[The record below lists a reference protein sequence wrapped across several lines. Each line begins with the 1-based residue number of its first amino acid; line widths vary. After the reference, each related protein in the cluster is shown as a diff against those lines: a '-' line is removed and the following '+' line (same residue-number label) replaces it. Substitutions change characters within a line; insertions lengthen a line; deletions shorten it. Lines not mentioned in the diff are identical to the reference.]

1 MTIYEKRNL
10 KIKGIIMKK
19 TFLKKLVTASIAAV
33 TALSVFRGVPTFADD
48 NDVATAK
55 ATGETSAKVS
65 INKVLNIA
73 EGITTPEATFTF
85 TFTPKTGTSSNG
97 APYETISDSN
107 GKIAAKNV
115 VYSKSDLLQPNQTS
129 IKKDTGNIFES
140 VTYTHAGEYVYT
152 VAETQNVGW
161 AQILKNSVAID
172 SMTYDNRSYEMH
184 VIVKN
189 KQSSGVY
196 ISSVYF
202 KLVSTSSTAKV
213 KPSEKGELYK
223 YDLFVNTY
231 RKNAGKI
238 TNPNEPTPNKPKPEN
253 FNPGA
258 KSLVIKKLVEGDSAD
273 KTKDFT
279 FKLTFTKASTDD
291 QGTFVGQVGSTS
303 YTFEN
308 GKEKTITLHHD
319 QSLVFDNL
327 PAGTRYKLVESG
339 SQGYKATASYNE
351 NGVIRNQ
358 TGTASADFTQTS
370 ILVGEKTNDNTI
382 TNSLRKVNKNTITNS
397 VQDVTP
403 TGLLID
409 NLPFILMIGLGLAGF
424 VVLSKKRRQA

>member
-1 MTIYEKRNL
+1 MIIYEKRNL

-55 ATGETSAKVS
+55 ANGETSAKVA

-97 APYETISDSN
+97 APYETIDSSN
-107 GKIAAKNV
+107 GQITDKNV
-115 VYSKSDLLQPNQTS
+115 SYSGTDVLATGQTN
-129 IKKDTGNIFES
+129 IKKETGDIFRE
-140 VTYTHAGEYVYT
+140 VNYTHAGEYVYT
-152 VAETQNVGW
+152 VAEKQNVGW
-161 AQILKNSVAID
+161 KVIQKNGSPID
-172 SMTYDNRSYEMH
+172 FMTYDNRNYEMH

-189 KQSSGVY
+189 KTTGGTY

-202 KLVSTSSTAKV
+202 KQVSPSVNGKV
-213 KPSEKGELYK
+213 KPSESGTTYK
-223 YDLFVNTY
+223 YDLFTNIY

-238 TNPNEPTPNKPKPEN
+238 TDPNEPNPNKPNVSKVDPN
-253 FNPGA
+253 A
-258 KSLVIKKLVEGDSAD
+258 KSLVIKKVVSGATAD
-273 KTKDFT
+273 KSKDFT
-279 FKLTFTKASTDD
+279 FKLTFTKASTETS
-291 QGTFVGQVGSTS
+291 QSITGKIGETSKTFVYGQET
-303 YTFEN
+303 
-308 GKEKTITLHHD
+308 TITLRHD
-319 QSLVFDNL
+319 QSLVFDTI
-327 PAGTRYKLVESG
+327 PAGTRYKLVETG
-339 SQGYKATASYNE
+339 SQGY
-351 NGVIRNQ
+351 
-358 TGTASADFTQTS
+358 TASAAYKENGASKNQAGTVSTNFTQDS
-370 ILVGEKTNDNTI
+370 ILIGEKPNDNTI
-382 TNSLRKVNKNTITNS
+382 TNSLP
-397 VQDVTP
+397 DVTP

>member
-1 MTIYEKRNL
+1 MVIYEKRNL

-55 ATGETSAKVS
+55 ANGETSAKVS

-97 APYETISDSN
+97 APYETIDSSN
-107 GKIAAKNV
+107 GQITDKNV
-115 VYSKSDLLQPNQTS
+115 SYSGTDVLATGQTN
-129 IKKDTGNIFES
+129 IKKETGDIFRE
-140 VTYTHAGEYVYT
+140 VNYTHAGEYVYT
-152 VAETQNVGW
+152 VAEKQNVGW
-161 AQILKNSVAID
+161 NVIQKNGSPID
-172 SMTYDNRSYEMH
+172 FMTYDNRNYEMH

-189 KQSSGVY
+189 KTTGGTY

-202 KLVSTSSTAKV
+202 KQVSPSVNGKV
-213 KPSEKGELYK
+213 KPSESGTTYK
-223 YDLFVNTY
+223 YDLFTNIY

-238 TNPNEPTPNKPKPEN
+238 TDPNEPNPNKPNVSKVDPN
-253 FNPGA
+253 A
-258 KSLVIKKLVEGDSAD
+258 KSLVIKKVVSGATAD
-273 KTKDFT
+273 KSKDFT
-279 FKLTFTKASTDD
+279 FKLTFTKASTETS
-291 QGTFVGQVGSTS
+291 QSITGKIGETSKTFVYGQET
-303 YTFEN
+303 
-308 GKEKTITLHHD
+308 TITLRHD
-319 QSLVFDNL
+319 QSLVFDTI
-327 PAGTRYKLVESG
+327 PAGTRYKLVETG
-339 SQGYKATASYNE
+339 SQGYTASAAYWE
-351 NGVIRNQ
+351 NGVSKTQAGRI
-358 TGTASADFTQTS
+358 SADLTQDS
-370 ILVGEKTNDNTI
+370 ILVGEKRNE
-382 TNSLRKVNKNTITNS
+382 NTITNS

>member
-1 MTIYEKRNL
+1 
-10 KIKGIIMKK
+10 MKK

-97 APYETISDSN
+97 APYETIDSSN
-107 GKIAAKNV
+107 GQITDKNV
-115 VYSKSDLLQPNQTS
+115 SYSGTDVLAPGQTS
-129 IKKDTGNIFES
+129 IKKETGDIFRE
-140 VTYTHAGEYVYT
+140 VNYTHAGEYVYT
-152 VAETQNVGW
+152 VAEKQNVGW
-161 AQILKNSVAID
+161 KVIQKNGSPID
-172 SMTYDNRSYEMH
+172 FMTYDNRNYEMH

-189 KQSSGVY
+189 KTTGGTY

-202 KLVSTSSTAKV
+202 KQVSPSVNGKV
-213 KPSEKGELYK
+213 KPSESGTTYK
-223 YDLFVNTY
+223 YDLFTNIY

-238 TNPNEPTPNKPKPEN
+238 TDPNEPNPNKPNVSKVDPN
-253 FNPGA
+253 A
-258 KSLVIKKLVEGDSAD
+258 KSLVIKKVVSGATAD
-273 KTKDFT
+273 KSKDFT
-279 FKLTFTKASTDD
+279 FKLTFTKASTETS
-291 QGTFVGQVGSTS
+291 QSITGKIGETSKTFVYGQET
-303 YTFEN
+303 
-308 GKEKTITLHHD
+308 TITLRHD
-319 QSLVFDNL
+319 QSLVFDTI
-327 PAGTRYKLVESG
+327 PAGTRYKLVETG
-339 SQGYKATASYNE
+339 SQGY
-351 NGVIRNQ
+351 
-358 TGTASADFTQTS
+358 TASAAYKENGASKNQAGTVSTNFTQDS
-370 ILVGEKTNDNTI
+370 ILIGEKPNDNTS
-382 TNSLRKVNKNTITNS
+382 TNSLP
-397 VQDVTP
+397 DVTP

>member
-1 MTIYEKRNL
+1 
-10 KIKGIIMKK
+10 MKK
-19 TFLKKLVTASIAAV
+19 TFLKKLVTASIAAA
-33 TALSVFRGVPTFADD
+33 TALSVFRGVPTFADENSD
-48 NDVATAK
+48 ATAMSN
-55 ATGETSAKVS
+55 GETSAQVS

-382 TNSLRKVNKNTITNS
+382 TNSLPN
-397 VQDVTP
+397 VTP

>member
-19 TFLKKLVTASIAAV
+19 TFLKKLVTASIATV
-33 TALSVFRGVPTFADD
+33 TALSVFRGVPTFADE

-97 APYETISDSN
+97 APYETIDSSN
-107 GKIAAKNV
+107 GQITDKNV
-115 VYSKSDLLQPNQTS
+115 SYSGTDVLATGQTN
-129 IKKDTGNIFES
+129 IKKDTGDIFRE
-140 VTYTHAGEYVYT
+140 VNYTHAGEYVYT
-152 VAETQNVGW
+152 VAEKQNVGW
-161 AQILKNSVAID
+161 KVIQKNGSPID
-172 SMTYDNRSYEMH
+172 FMTYDNRNYEMH

-189 KQSSGVY
+189 KTTGGTY

-202 KLVSTSSTAKV
+202 KQVSPSVNGKV
-213 KPSEKGELYK
+213 KPSESGTTYK
-223 YDLFVNTY
+223 YDLFTNIY

-238 TNPNEPTPNKPKPEN
+238 TDPNEPNPNKPNVSKVDPN
-253 FNPGA
+253 A
-258 KSLVIKKLVEGDSAD
+258 KSLVIKKVVSGATAD
-273 KTKDFT
+273 KSKDFT
-279 FKLTFTKASTDD
+279 FKLTFTKASTETS
-291 QGTFVGQVGSTS
+291 QSITGKIGETSKTFVYGQET
-303 YTFEN
+303 
-308 GKEKTITLHHD
+308 TITLRHD
-319 QSLVFDNL
+319 QSLVFDTI
-327 PAGTRYKLVESG
+327 PAGTRYKLVETG
-339 SQGYKATASYNE
+339 SQGY
-351 NGVIRNQ
+351 
-358 TGTASADFTQTS
+358 TASAAYKENGASKNQAGTVSTNFTQDS
-370 ILVGEKTNDNTI
+370 ILVGEKPNDNTI
-382 TNSLRKVNKNTITNS
+382 TNSLP
-397 VQDVTP
+397 DVTP

>member
-1 MTIYEKRNL
+1 
-10 KIKGIIMKK
+10 MKK

-55 ATGETSAKVS
+55 ANGETSAKVA

-161 AQILKNSVAID
+161 EQILKNSVPID

-382 TNSLRKVNKNTITNS
+382 TNSLPN
-397 VQDVTP
+397 VTP

>member
-55 ATGETSAKVS
+55 ANGETSAKVS

-97 APYETISDSN
+97 APYETIDSSN
-107 GKIAAKNV
+107 GQITDKNV
-115 VYSKSDLLQPNQTS
+115 SYSGTDVLATGQTN
-129 IKKDTGNIFES
+129 IKKDTGDIFRE
-140 VTYTHAGEYVYT
+140 VNYTHAGEYVYT
-152 VAETQNVGW
+152 VAEKQNVGW
-161 AQILKNSVAID
+161 KVIQKNGSPID
-172 SMTYDNRSYEMH
+172 FMTYDNRNYEMH

-189 KQSSGVY
+189 KTTGGTY

-202 KLVSTSSTAKV
+202 KQVSPSVNGKV
-213 KPSEKGELYK
+213 KPSESGTTYK
-223 YDLFVNTY
+223 YDLFTNIY

-238 TNPNEPTPNKPKPEN
+238 TDPNEPNPNKPNVSKVDPN
-253 FNPGA
+253 A
-258 KSLVIKKLVEGDSAD
+258 KSLVIKKVVSGATAD
-273 KTKDFT
+273 KSKDFT
-279 FKLTFTKASTDD
+279 FKLTFTKASTETS
-291 QGTFVGQVGSTS
+291 QSITGKIGETSKTFVYGQET
-303 YTFEN
+303 
-308 GKEKTITLHHD
+308 TITLRHD
-319 QSLVFDNL
+319 QSLVFDTI
-327 PAGTRYKLVESG
+327 PAGTRYKLVETG
-339 SQGYKATASYNE
+339 SQGY
-351 NGVIRNQ
+351 
-358 TGTASADFTQTS
+358 TASAAYKENGASKNQAGTVSTNFTQDS
-370 ILVGEKTNDNTI
+370 ILVGEKPNDNTI
-382 TNSLRKVNKNTITNS
+382 TNSLP
-397 VQDVTP
+397 DVTP

-424 VVLSKKRRQA
+424 VVLSKKRKQA

>member
-1 MTIYEKRNL
+1 
-10 KIKGIIMKK
+10 MKK

-55 ATGETSAKVS
+55 ANGETSAKVA

-161 AQILKNSVAID
+161 SQILKNSVPID

-382 TNSLRKVNKNTITNS
+382 TNSLPN
-397 VQDVTP
+397 VTP

>member
-1 MTIYEKRNL
+1 
-10 KIKGIIMKK
+10 MKK
-19 TFLKKLVTASIAAV
+19 TFLKKLVTASIAVV

-55 ATGETSAKVS
+55 ANGETSAKVA

-161 AQILKNSVAID
+161 AQILKNSVPID

-382 TNSLRKVNKNTITNS
+382 TNSLPN
-397 VQDVTP
+397 VTP

>member
-1 MTIYEKRNL
+1 
-10 KIKGIIMKK
+10 MKK

-55 ATGETSAKVS
+55 ATGETSAKVA

-161 AQILKNSVAID
+161 AQILKNSVPID

-382 TNSLRKVNKNTITNS
+382 TNSLPN
-397 VQDVTP
+397 VTP

>member
-55 ATGETSAKVS
+55 ANGETSAKVS

-97 APYETISDSN
+97 APYETIDSTN
-107 GKIAAKNV
+107 GQITDKNV
-115 VYSKSDLLQPNQTS
+115 SYSGTDVLVTGQTS
-129 IKKDTGNIFES
+129 IKKETGDIFRE
-140 VTYTHAGEYVYT
+140 VNYTHAGEYVYT
-152 VAETQNVGW
+152 VAEKQNVGW
-161 AQILKNSVAID
+161 KAIQKNGSPID
-172 SMTYDNRSYEMH
+172 FMTYDNRNYEMH

-189 KQSSGVY
+189 KTTGGTY

-202 KLVSTSSTAKV
+202 KQVTPSVNGKV
-213 KPSEKGELYK
+213 KPSESGTTYK
-223 YDLFVNTY
+223 YDLFTNIY

-238 TNPNEPTPNKPKPEN
+238 TDPNEPNPNKPNVSKVDPN
-253 FNPGA
+253 A
-258 KSLVIKKLVEGDSAD
+258 KSLVIKKVVSGATAD
-273 KTKDFT
+273 KSKDFT
-279 FKLTFTKASTDD
+279 FKLTFTKASTETS
-291 QGTFVGQVGSTS
+291 QSITGKIGETSKTFVYGQET
-303 YTFEN
+303 
-308 GKEKTITLHHD
+308 TITLRHD
-319 QSLVFDNL
+319 QSLVFDTI
-327 PAGTRYKLVESG
+327 PAGTRYKLVETG
-339 SQGYKATASYNE
+339 SQGY
-351 NGVIRNQ
+351 
-358 TGTASADFTQTS
+358 TASAAYKENGASKNQAGTVSTNFTQDS
-370 ILVGEKTNDNTI
+370 ILVGEKPNDNTI
-382 TNSLRKVNKNTITNS
+382 TNSLP
-397 VQDVTP
+397 DVTP

>member
-10 KIKGIIMKK
+10 KIKGTIMKK

-97 APYETISDSN
+97 APYETIDSSN
-107 GKIAAKNV
+107 GQITDKNV
-115 VYSKSDLLQPNQTS
+115 SYSGTDVLATGQTN
-129 IKKDTGNIFES
+129 IKKETGDIFRE
-140 VTYTHAGEYVYT
+140 VNYTHAGEYVYT
-152 VAETQNVGW
+152 VAEKQNVGW
-161 AQILKNSVAID
+161 NVIQKNGSPID
-172 SMTYDNRSYEMH
+172 FMTYDNRNYEMH

-189 KQSSGVY
+189 KTTGGTY

-202 KLVSTSSTAKV
+202 KQVSPSVNGKV
-213 KPSEKGELYK
+213 KPSESGTTYK
-223 YDLFVNTY
+223 YDLFTNIY

-238 TNPNEPTPNKPKPEN
+238 TDPNEPNPNKPNVSKVDPN
-253 FNPGA
+253 A
-258 KSLVIKKLVEGDSAD
+258 KSLVIKKVVSGATAD
-273 KTKDFT
+273 KSKDFT
-279 FKLTFTKASTDD
+279 FKLTFTKASTETS
-291 QGTFVGQVGSTS
+291 QSITGKIGETSKTFVYGQET
-303 YTFEN
+303 
-308 GKEKTITLHHD
+308 TITLRHD
-319 QSLVFDNL
+319 QSLVFDTI
-327 PAGTRYKLVESG
+327 PAGTRYKLVETG
-339 SQGYKATASYNE
+339 SQGY
-351 NGVIRNQ
+351 
-358 TGTASADFTQTS
+358 TASAAYKENGASKNQAGTVSTNFTQDS
-370 ILVGEKTNDNTI
+370 ILIGEKPNDNTI
-382 TNSLRKVNKNTITNS
+382 TNSLP
-397 VQDVTP
+397 DVTP

>member
-1 MTIYEKRNL
+1 MTVYEKRNL

-55 ATGETSAKVS
+55 ANGETSAKVS

-97 APYETISDSN
+97 APYETIDSTN
-107 GKIAAKNV
+107 GQITDKNV
-115 VYSKSDLLQPNQTS
+115 SYSGTDVLTTGQTS
-129 IKKDTGNIFES
+129 IKKETGDIFRE
-140 VTYTHAGEYVYT
+140 VNYTHAGEYVYT
-152 VAETQNVGW
+152 VAEKQNVGW
-161 AQILKNSVAID
+161 KVIQKNGSPID
-172 SMTYDNRSYEMH
+172 SMTYDNRNYEMH

-189 KQSSGVY
+189 KTTGGTY

-202 KLVSTSSTAKV
+202 KQVTPSVNGKV
-213 KPSEKGELYK
+213 KPSESGTTYK
-223 YDLFVNTY
+223 YDLFTNIY

-238 TNPNEPTPNKPKPEN
+238 TDPNEPNPNKPNVSKVDPN
-253 FNPGA
+253 A
-258 KSLVIKKLVEGDSAD
+258 KSLVIKKVVSGATAD
-273 KTKDFT
+273 KSKDFT
-279 FKLTFTKASTDD
+279 FKLTFTKASTETS
-291 QGTFVGQVGSTS
+291 QSITGKIGETSKTFVYGQET
-303 YTFEN
+303 
-308 GKEKTITLHHD
+308 TITLRHD
-319 QSLVFDNL
+319 QSLVFDTI
-327 PAGTRYKLVESG
+327 PAGTRYKLVETG
-339 SQGYKATASYNE
+339 SQGY
-351 NGVIRNQ
+351 
-358 TGTASADFTQTS
+358 TASAAYKENGASKTQAGAVSTNFTQDS
-370 ILVGEKTNDNTI
+370 ILVGEKPNDNTI
-382 TNSLRKVNKNTITNS
+382 TNNLP
-397 VQDVTP
+397 DVTP

>member
-1 MTIYEKRNL
+1 
-10 KIKGIIMKK
+10 MKK

-97 APYETISDSN
+97 APYETIDSTN
-107 GKIAAKNV
+107 GQITDKNV
-115 VYSKSDLLQPNQTS
+115 SYSGTDVLATGQTS
-129 IKKDTGNIFES
+129 IKKETGDIFRE
-140 VTYTHAGEYVYT
+140 VNYTHAGEYVYT
-152 VAETQNVGW
+152 VAEKQNVGW
-161 AQILKNSVAID
+161 KAIQKNGSPID
-172 SMTYDNRSYEMH
+172 FMTYDNRNYEMH

-189 KQSSGVY
+189 KTTGGTY

-202 KLVSTSSTAKV
+202 KQVTPSVNGKV
-213 KPSEKGELYK
+213 KPSESGTTYK
-223 YDLFVNTY
+223 YDLFTNIY

-238 TNPNEPTPNKPKPEN
+238 TDPNEPNPNKPNVSKVDPN
-253 FNPGA
+253 A
-258 KSLVIKKLVEGDSAD
+258 KSLVIKKVVSGATAD
-273 KTKDFT
+273 KSKDFT
-279 FKLTFTKASTDD
+279 FKLTFTKASTETS
-291 QGTFVGQVGSTS
+291 QSITGKIGETSKTFVYGQET
-303 YTFEN
+303 
-308 GKEKTITLHHD
+308 TITLRHD
-319 QSLVFDNL
+319 QSLVFDTI
-327 PAGTRYKLVESG
+327 PAGTRYKLVETG
-339 SQGYKATASYNE
+339 SQGY
-351 NGVIRNQ
+351 
-358 TGTASADFTQTS
+358 TASAAYKENGASKNQAGTVSTNFTQDS
-370 ILVGEKTNDNTI
+370 ILVGEKPNDNTI
-382 TNSLRKVNKNTITNS
+382 TNSLP
-397 VQDVTP
+397 DVTP

>member
-1 MTIYEKRNL
+1 
-10 KIKGIIMKK
+10 MKK

-97 APYETISDSN
+97 APYETIDSSN
-107 GKIAAKNV
+107 GQITDKNV
-115 VYSKSDLLQPNQTS
+115 SYSGTDVLATGQTS
-129 IKKDTGNIFES
+129 IKKETGDIFRE
-140 VTYTHAGEYVYT
+140 VNYTHAGEYVYT
-152 VAETQNVGW
+152 VAEKQNVGW
-161 AQILKNSVAID
+161 KVIQKNGSPID
-172 SMTYDNRSYEMH
+172 FMTYDNRNYEMH

-189 KQSSGVY
+189 KTTGGTY

-202 KLVSTSSTAKV
+202 KQVSPSVNGKV
-213 KPSEKGELYK
+213 KPSESGTTYK
-223 YDLFVNTY
+223 YDLFTNIY

-238 TNPNEPTPNKPKPEN
+238 TDPNEPNPNKPNVSKVDPN
-253 FNPGA
+253 A
-258 KSLVIKKLVEGDSAD
+258 KSLVIKKVVSGATAD
-273 KTKDFT
+273 KSKDFT
-279 FKLTFTKASTDD
+279 FKLTFTKASTETS
-291 QGTFVGQVGSTS
+291 QSITGKIGETSKTFVYGQET
-303 YTFEN
+303 
-308 GKEKTITLHHD
+308 TITLRHD
-319 QSLVFDNL
+319 QSLVFDTI
-327 PAGTRYKLVESG
+327 PAGTRYKLVETG
-339 SQGYKATASYNE
+339 SQGY
-351 NGVIRNQ
+351 
-358 TGTASADFTQTS
+358 TASAAYKENGASKNQAGTVYKNFTQDS
-370 ILVGEKTNDNTI
+370 ILIGEKPNDNTI
-382 TNSLRKVNKNTITNS
+382 TNSLP
-397 VQDVTP
+397 DVTP

>member
-97 APYETISDSN
+97 APYETIDSSN
-107 GKIAAKNV
+107 GQITDKNV
-115 VYSKSDLLQPNQTS
+115 SYSGTDVLATGQTN
-129 IKKDTGNIFES
+129 IKKDTGDIFRE
-140 VTYTHAGEYVYT
+140 VNYTHAGEYVYT
-152 VAETQNVGW
+152 VAEKQNVGW
-161 AQILKNSVAID
+161 NVIQKNGSPID
-172 SMTYDNRSYEMH
+172 FMTYDNRNYEMH

-189 KQSSGVY
+189 KTTGGTY

-202 KLVSTSSTAKV
+202 KQVSPSVNGKV
-213 KPSEKGELYK
+213 KPSESGTTYK
-223 YDLFVNTY
+223 YDLFTNIY

-238 TNPNEPTPNKPKPEN
+238 TDPNEPNPNKPNVSKVDPN
-253 FNPGA
+253 A
-258 KSLVIKKLVEGDSAD
+258 KSLVIKKVVSGATAD
-273 KTKDFT
+273 KSKDFT
-279 FKLTFTKASTDD
+279 FKLTFTKASTETS
-291 QGTFVGQVGSTS
+291 QSITGKIGETSKTFVYGQET
-303 YTFEN
+303 
-308 GKEKTITLHHD
+308 TITLRHD
-319 QSLVFDNL
+319 QSLVFDTI
-327 PAGTRYKLVESG
+327 PAGTRYKLVETG
-339 SQGYKATASYNE
+339 SQGY
-351 NGVIRNQ
+351 
-358 TGTASADFTQTS
+358 TASAAYKENGASKNQAGTVSTNFTQDS
-370 ILVGEKTNDNTI
+370 ILIGEKPNDNTI
-382 TNSLRKVNKNTITNS
+382 TNSLP
-397 VQDVTP
+397 DVTP

>member
-1 MTIYEKRNL
+1 
-10 KIKGIIMKK
+10 MKK
-19 TFLKKLVTASIAAV
+19 RFLKKLVTASIAAV

-55 ATGETSAKVS
+55 ANGETSAKVA

-161 AQILKNSVAID
+161 AQILKNSVPID

-382 TNSLRKVNKNTITNS
+382 TNSLPN
-397 VQDVTP
+397 VTP

>member
-1 MTIYEKRNL
+1 
-10 KIKGIIMKK
+10 MKK

-161 AQILKNSVAID
+161 AQILKNSVPID

-327 PAGTRYKLVESG
+327 PAGTRYKLVETG
-339 SQGYKATASYNE
+339 SQGYTASAAYWE
-351 NGVIRNQ
+351 NGVSKTQ
-358 TGTASADFTQTS
+358 TGRISADFTQNS
-370 ILVGEKTNDNTI
+370 VLVGE
-382 TNSLRKVNKNTITNS
+382 KVNKNTITNS

>member
-161 AQILKNSVAID
+161 AQILKNSVPID

-327 PAGTRYKLVESG
+327 PAGTRYKLVETG
-339 SQGYKATASYNE
+339 SQGYTASAAYWE
-351 NGVIRNQ
+351 NGVSKTQ
-358 TGTASADFTQTS
+358 TGRISADFTQNS
-370 ILVGEKTNDNTI
+370 VLVGE
-382 TNSLRKVNKNTITNS
+382 KVNKNTITNS

>member
-55 ATGETSAKVS
+55 ANGETSAKVS

-97 APYETISDSN
+97 APYETIDSTN
-107 GKIAAKNV
+107 GQITDKNV
-115 VYSKSDLLQPNQTS
+115 SYSGTDVLATGQTS
-129 IKKDTGNIFES
+129 IKKDTGDIFRE
-140 VTYTHAGEYVYT
+140 VNYTHAGEYVYT
-152 VAETQNVGW
+152 VAEKQNVGW
-161 AQILKNSVAID
+161 KVIQKNGSPID
-172 SMTYDNRSYEMH
+172 FMTYDNRNYEMH

-189 KQSSGVY
+189 KTTGGTY

-202 KLVSTSSTAKV
+202 KQVTPSVNGKV
-213 KPSEKGELYK
+213 KPSESGTTYK
-223 YDLFVNTY
+223 YDLFTNIY

-238 TNPNEPTPNKPKPEN
+238 TDPNEPNPNKPNVSKVDPN
-253 FNPGA
+253 A
-258 KSLVIKKLVEGDSAD
+258 KSLVIKKVVSGATAD
-273 KTKDFT
+273 KSKDFT
-279 FKLTFTKASTDD
+279 FKLTFTKASTETS
-291 QGTFVGQVGSTS
+291 QSITGKIGETSKTFVYGQET
-303 YTFEN
+303 
-308 GKEKTITLHHD
+308 TITLRHD
-319 QSLVFDNL
+319 QSLVFDSI
-327 PAGTRYKLVESG
+327 PAGTRYKLVETG
-339 SQGYKATASYNE
+339 SQGY
-351 NGVIRNQ
+351 
-358 TGTASADFTQTS
+358 TASAAYKENGALKNQAGTVSTNFTQDS
-370 ILVGEKTNDNTI
+370 ILIGEKPNDNTI
-382 TNSLRKVNKNTITNS
+382 TNNLP
-397 VQDVTP
+397 DVTP

>member
-1 MTIYEKRNL
+1 
-10 KIKGIIMKK
+10 MKK

-97 APYETISDSN
+97 APYETIDSSN
-107 GKIAAKNV
+107 GQITDKNV
-115 VYSKSDLLQPNQTS
+115 SYSGTDVLATGQTN
-129 IKKDTGNIFES
+129 IKKDTGDIFRE
-140 VTYTHAGEYVYT
+140 VNYTHAGEYVYT
-152 VAETQNVGW
+152 VAEKQNVGW
-161 AQILKNSVAID
+161 KVIQKNGSPID
-172 SMTYDNRSYEMH
+172 FMTYDNRNYEMH

-189 KQSSGVY
+189 KTTGGTY

-202 KLVSTSSTAKV
+202 KQVSPSVNGKV
-213 KPSEKGELYK
+213 KPSESGTTYK
-223 YDLFVNTY
+223 YDLFTNIY

-238 TNPNEPTPNKPKPEN
+238 TDPNESNPNKPNVSKVDPN
-253 FNPGA
+253 A
-258 KSLVIKKLVEGDSAD
+258 KSLVIKKVVSGATAD
-273 KTKDFT
+273 KSKDFT
-279 FKLTFTKASTDD
+279 FKLTFTKASTETS
-291 QGTFVGQVGSTS
+291 QSITGKIGETSKTFVYGQET
-303 YTFEN
+303 
-308 GKEKTITLHHD
+308 TITLRHD
-319 QSLVFDNL
+319 QSLVFDTI
-327 PAGTRYKLVESG
+327 PAGTRYKLVETG
-339 SQGYKATASYNE
+339 SQGY
-351 NGVIRNQ
+351 
-358 TGTASADFTQTS
+358 TASAAYKENGASKNQAGTVSTNFTQDS
-370 ILVGEKTNDNTI
+370 ILIGEKPNDNTI
-382 TNSLRKVNKNTITNS
+382 TNSLP
-397 VQDVTP
+397 DVTP

>member
-1 MTIYEKRNL
+1 MTVYEKRNL

-115 VYSKSDLLQPNQTS
+115 VYSKSGLLQPNQTS

-382 TNSLRKVNKNTITNS
+382 TNSLPN
-397 VQDVTP
+397 VTP

>member
-1 MTIYEKRNL
+1 
-10 KIKGIIMKK
+10 MKK

-97 APYETISDSN
+97 APYETIDSSN
-107 GKIAAKNV
+107 GQITDKNV
-115 VYSKSDLLQPNQTS
+115 SYSGTDVLATGQTS
-129 IKKDTGNIFES
+129 IKKETGDIFRE
-140 VTYTHAGEYVYT
+140 VNYTHAGEYVYT
-152 VAETQNVGW
+152 VAEKQNVGW
-161 AQILKNSVAID
+161 KVIQKNGSPID
-172 SMTYDNRSYEMH
+172 FMTYDNRNYEMH

-189 KQSSGVY
+189 KTTGGTY

-202 KLVSTSSTAKV
+202 KQVSPSVNGKV
-213 KPSEKGELYK
+213 KPSESGTTYK
-223 YDLFVNTY
+223 YDLFTNIY

-238 TNPNEPTPNKPKPEN
+238 TDPNEPNPNKPNVSKVDPN
-253 FNPGA
+253 A
-258 KSLVIKKLVEGDSAD
+258 KSLVIKKVVSGATAD
-273 KTKDFT
+273 KSKDFT
-279 FKLTFTKASTDD
+279 FKLTFTKASTETS
-291 QGTFVGQVGSTS
+291 QSITGKIGETSKTFVYGQET
-303 YTFEN
+303 
-308 GKEKTITLHHD
+308 TITLRHD
-319 QSLVFDNL
+319 QSLVFDTI
-327 PAGTRYKLVESG
+327 PAGTRYKLVETG
-339 SQGYKATASYNE
+339 SQGY
-351 NGVIRNQ
+351 
-358 TGTASADFTQTS
+358 TASAAYKENGAPKNQAGTVSTNFTQDS
-370 ILVGEKTNDNTI
+370 ILIGEKPNDNTI
-382 TNSLRKVNKNTITNS
+382 TNSLP
-397 VQDVTP
+397 DVTP

>member
-161 AQILKNSVAID
+161 AQILKNSVPID
-172 SMTYDNRSYEMH
+172 SMTYDNRNYEMH

-382 TNSLRKVNKNTITNS
+382 TNSLPN
-397 VQDVTP
+397 VTP

>member
-1 MTIYEKRNL
+1 
-10 KIKGIIMKK
+10 MKK

-33 TALSVFRGVPTFADD
+33 TALSVFRGVPTFADTNDD
-48 NDVATAK
+48 NLATAR
-55 ATGETSAKVS
+55 ATGESDAKVA
-65 INKVLNIA
+65 INKTLKIA
-73 EGITTPEATFTF
+73 EGITTPNATFTF
-85 TFTPKTGTSSNG
+85 TFTPQTGTSSNG

-161 AQILKNSVAID
+161 AQILKNSVPID

-382 TNSLRKVNKNTITNS
+382 TNSLPN
-397 VQDVTP
+397 VTP

>member
-1 MTIYEKRNL
+1 
-10 KIKGIIMKK
+10 MKK

-161 AQILKNSVAID
+161 AQILKNSVPID

-189 KQSSGVY
+189 KTTGGTY

-202 KLVSTSSTAKV
+202 KQVSPSVNGKV
-213 KPSEKGELYK
+213 KPSESGTTYK
-223 YDLFVNTY
+223 YDLFTNIY

-238 TNPNEPTPNKPKPEN
+238 TDPNEPNPNKPNVSKVDPN
-253 FNPGA
+253 A
-258 KSLVIKKLVEGDSAD
+258 KSLVIKKVVSGATAD
-273 KTKDFT
+273 KSKDFT
-279 FKLTFTKASTDD
+279 FKLTFTKASTETS
-291 QGTFVGQVGSTS
+291 QSITGKIGETSKTFVYGQET
-303 YTFEN
+303 
-308 GKEKTITLHHD
+308 TITLRHD
-319 QSLVFDNL
+319 QSLVFDTI
-327 PAGTRYKLVESG
+327 PAGTRYKLVETG
-339 SQGYKATASYNE
+339 SQGY
-351 NGVIRNQ
+351 
-358 TGTASADFTQTS
+358 TASAAYKENGASKNQAGTVSTNFTQDS
-370 ILVGEKTNDNTI
+370 ILIGEKPNDNTI
-382 TNSLRKVNKNTITNS
+382 TNSLP
-397 VQDVTP
+397 DVTP

>member
-1 MTIYEKRNL
+1 MTVYEKRNL

-55 ATGETSAKVS
+55 ANGETSAKVA

-161 AQILKNSVAID
+161 AQILKNSVPID

-382 TNSLRKVNKNTITNS
+382 TNSLPN
-397 VQDVTP
+397 VTP

-424 VVLSKKRRQA
+424 VVLSKKSRQA